1 MVVAFGVGVIVLA
14 VTLALGV
21 SWPVAVTGSWGVAA
35 LVTVVAVWVRIWPM
49 DAEQTKANARAEDV
63 ARPIADVIILAASVA
78 SLGAIGYTLHRAG
91 HAHGSDKVLLIA
103 LAITVVSLSW
113 ATVHTLYLVRYG
125 DLYYSDPIGGIAFNE
140 DEPPDYHDFAYLAFT
155 IGMTFQV
162 SDTNLSSKTMRR
174 TGAAA
179 RIALVPLRGGDRRAR
194 DQLRGVAAPIEKVV
208 PRGCA
213 VGICG
218 LKWGAVEHA
227 AR

>member
-1 MVVAFGVGVIVLA
+1 MARSPRRRGLIECLRMVVAFGAGVIVLA

-140 DEPPDYHDFAYLAFT
+140 DGPPDYHDFAYLAFT

-162 SDTNLSSKTMRR
+162 SDTNLSLKKMRR
-174 TGAAA
+174 TALRHALLSFVFVAVIGALA
-179 RIALVPLRGGDRRAR
+179 INSVALLL
-194 DQLRGVAAPIEKVV
+194 Q
-208 PRGCA
+208 
-213 VGICG
+213 
-218 LKWGAVEHA
+218 
-227 AR
+227 

>member
-140 DEPPDYHDFAYLAFT
+140 DGPPDYHDFAYLAFT

-162 SDTNLSSKTMRR
+162 SDTSLTSKPMRR
-174 TGAAA
+174 L
-179 RIALVPLRGGDRRAR
+179 ALRHALLSFVF
-194 DQLRGVAAPIEKVV
+194 
-208 PRGCA
+208 
-213 VGICG
+213 
-218 LKWGAVEHA
+218 GAVILA
-227 AR
+227 LTINSVASLLQ

>member
-140 DEPPDYHDFAYLAFT
+140 DGPPDYHDFAYLGLHDRDDVPGLGHEPELEEDAAD
-155 IGMTFQV
+155 
-162 SDTNLSSKTMRR
+162 SP
-174 TGAAA
+174 AA
-179 RIALVPLRGGDRRAR
+179 RIALIRLRGGDRRAR
-194 DQLRGVAAPIEKVV
+194 DQLRGVTAPIEKKRGGVARWGFVV
-208 PRGCA
+208 YS
-213 VGICG
+213 
-218 LKWGAVEHA
+218 GAQWSML
-227 AR
+227 

>member
-140 DEPPDYHDFAYLAFT
+140 DGPPDYHDFAYLAFT

-162 SDTNLSSKTMRR
+162 SDTNLSLKKMRR
-174 TGAAA
+174 TALRHALLSFVFVAVIGALA
-179 RIALVPLRGGDRRAR
+179 INSVALLL
-194 DQLRGVAAPIEKVV
+194 Q
-208 PRGCA
+208 
-213 VGICG
+213 
-218 LKWGAVEHA
+218 
-227 AR
+227 

>member
-1 MVVAFGVGVIVLA
+1 MVVAFGAGVIVLA
-14 VTLALGV
+14 VMLALGV

-140 DEPPDYHDFAYLAFT
+140 DGPPDYHDFAYLAFT

-162 SDTNLSSKTMRR
+162 SDTNLSLKKMRR
-174 TGAAA
+174 TALRHALLSFVFVAVIGALA
-179 RIALVPLRGGDRRAR
+179 INSVALLL
-194 DQLRGVAAPIEKVV
+194 Q
-208 PRGCA
+208 
-213 VGICG
+213 
-218 LKWGAVEHA
+218 
-227 AR
+227 

>member
-35 LVTVVAVWVRIWPM
+35 LVTVVAVWVHIWPM

-140 DEPPDYHDFAYLAFT
+140 DGPPDYHDFAYLAFT

-162 SDTNLSSKTMRR
+162 SDTNLSLKKMRR
-174 TGAAA
+174 TALRHALLSFVFVAVIGALA
-179 RIALVPLRGGDRRAR
+179 INSVALLL
-194 DQLRGVAAPIEKVV
+194 Q
-208 PRGCA
+208 
-213 VGICG
+213 
-218 LKWGAVEHA
+218 
-227 AR
+227 